1 MNMIIKNKTKLAI
14 GLAISSL
21 VLLVVSCS
29 THKKLTTLQ
38 SGEGP
43 AVQLNLAKEESF
55 VPDIKNQS
63 PVSRDTLKIKDDD
76 GTEIL
81 IMKAIKDEETGEMVA
96 TDVIEAATVT
106 ARFRNVAER
115 QGKVDLAFQV
125 VVPKSMMD
133 SKWQLRFHPD
143 MFVLQDSIRLDPV
156 IITGAGYRKA
166 QLKGYQQYDRFLSK
180 IIEDTTRFVNI
191 TQLEY
196 FLKRNIPQLYAFKT
210 DSTYVSDEMFQ
221 SIYGVG
227 EKEAVDHYT
236 NKIAKNRN
244 ERRKS
249 RMDKMYR
256 KYVKAPIVTDG
267 IRLDTVII
275 NATGD
280 FIYNYV
286 QTINTRPKLRKADII
301 ISGEIYERDK
311 KLYTIPRSEPLT
323 FYISSISAFADNT
336 ERYLTKVVERRASA
350 NTECRIDFEVGKT
363 EVKPELGEN
372 AYGISRIKQNLASL
386 VDNEEFDLDSIVITA
401 TASPEGS
408 YSANAKLAQLRS
420 ESVSAFFE
428 KYVKAYSDSV
438 VLAAGVAMNIDGT
451 GMEYAKKVQTI
462 KFTPRSIPE
471 NWDDLC
477 TLVENDIVMDDG
489 YKDSFR
495 KLYKQ
500 KDPDVRERSMQ
511 PQPYYKY
518 MRTSLYPKL
527 RTVKFNFYLHRKGM
541 VKDTVHTTVI
551 DSVYMRGVQALKDM
565 DYPAALALL
574 SPYRDLNTAVAYMG
588 LNKNANAMAILK
600 DMERT
605 AEVNYLLALLYS
617 RRGDD
622 RNAVECYVRSCK
634 QNHSYV
640 YRGNLD
646 PEISVLIKR
655 YGLNQ
660 EPEDDLGLF

>member
-1 MNMIIKNKTKLAI
+1 MNLAI

-38 SGEGP
+38 SGAGP

-125 VVPKSMMD
+125 VVPKAMMD

-267 IRLDTVII
+267 IRLDTVIV

-311 KLYTIPRSEPLT
+311 RLYNIPRSEPLT

-471 NWDDLC
+471 NWEDLC
-477 TLVENDIVMDDG
+477 SLVENDIVMDDG
-489 YKDSFR
+489 YKESFR

-622 RNAVECYVRSCK
+622 KNAVECYVRSCK

-660 EPEDDLGLF
+660 EPEDDLSIF